1 MFFGFLQETGQE
13 SSWVEQK
20 VTGKGGRKQEEN
32 FQKKQREE
40 AQAMSQLRVERDN
53 SVEDQAS
60 PQGFVK
66 LTLGK
71 KKLE

>member
-1 MFFGFLQETGQE
+1 MEK
-13 SSWVEQK
+13 K
-20 VTGKGGRKQEEN
+20 VTRKGGRKQEEN

>member
-1 MFFGFLQETGQE
+1 M
-13 SSWVEQK
+13 EQK

-32 FQKKQREE
+32 IQKKQREE
-40 AQAMSQLRVERDN
+40 AQAISQLRVERDN

>member
-1 MFFGFLQETGQE
+1 M
-13 SSWVEQK
+13 EQK

-40 AQAMSQLRVERDN
+40 AQAISQLRVERDN